1 MSSQALHKN
10 LIYEEFLYEKFKK
23 LVYNQMRKE
32 ELRTELMKTIVDF
45 MKTEYA
51 ISVTGSQLGA
61 ALRNRDVVETF
72 VNGIELKKKFIL

>member
-1 MSSQALHKN
+1 
-10 LIYEEFLYEKFKK
+10 
-23 LVYNQMRKE
+23 MRKE